1 MSGNALVHRMSFHP
15 GRGCPRG
22 RGGHGA
28 RPSAPA
34 FRPQNLRLLHPQQ
47 PPVQYQY
54 EPPSAPS
61 TTFSN
66 SPAPNFLP
74 PRPDFV
80 PFPPPMPPSAQGPLP
95 PCPIRPPFPNHQMR
109 PPFPVPPCFPPM
121 PPPMPCPNNPPVPG
135 APPGQGAFP
144 FMMPPPSMPH
154 PPPPPVMPQQV
165 NYQYPPGYSNHN
177 FPPPNFNSYSFQ
189 NSFSFDF
196 VVFKYSPT
204 KESCI

>member
-1 MSGNALVHRMSFHP
+1 MQGSTCHRMSFHP

-22 RGGHGA
+22 RGGHGS

-66 SPAPNFLP
+66 APAPNFLP

-80 PFPPPMPPSAQGPLP
+80 PFPPPMPPSAQG
-95 PCPIRPPFPNHQMR
+95 
-109 PPFPVPPCFPPM
+109 
-121 PPPMPCPNNPPVPG
+121 
-135 APPGQGAFP
+135 
-144 FMMPPPSMPH
+144 
-154 PPPPPVMPQQV
+154 
-165 NYQYPPGYSNHN
+165 
-177 FPPPNFNSYSFQ
+177 
-189 NSFSFDF
+189 
-196 VVFKYSPT
+196 
-204 KESCI
+204 

>member
-1 MSGNALVHRMSFHP
+1 MSFHP
-15 GRGCPRG
+15 GGPRCPRG

-95 PCPIRPPFPNHQMR
+95 PCPIRPP
-109 PPFPVPPCFPPM
+109 
-121 PPPMPCPNNPPVPG
+121 
-135 APPGQGAFP
+135 
-144 FMMPPPSMPH
+144 
-154 PPPPPVMPQQV
+154 
-165 NYQYPPGYSNHN
+165 YSHHS
-177 FPPPNFNSYSFQ
+177 FPPPNFSSFQ
-189 NSFSFDF
+189 NSPSSFPPSASNSS
-196 VVFKYSPT
+196 SPHFRHLPPYPLPKAPSERRSPERLKHYDDHRHAST
-204 KESCI
+204 